1 MNYWLAGTT
10 VLTIA
15 LSGCS
20 MWSQDAAEQTEQVAN
35 VQTPRVAE
43 LEIPAG
49 LKPQRRPS
57 RYDVPMAGQQTDTK
71 QVDIRS
77 PLQVLAL
84 ATNSRVDEE
93 DKQVRVWFDRTEL
106 TGDLSRYTAQGVQ
119 QFFAANGIKATEVGS
134 GHWQTDWVPS
144 YQPTGWWLWEGQE
157 LTHEARFDIQ
167 MAAKPHGRE
176 VSLTSQLVE
185 YREQDNVQSLSEIAK
200 HRQEVA
206 FLNRIVD
213 SIASAELV
221 KLRDLKAKQAIST
234 LTLSQQADT
243 GGTVLVSQ
251 KPIDLVWTQLE
262 SLFEQMSVEVT
273 DMDQSNYHYFIKQKS
288 SGTGFWSSLWGS
300 DDTLVLPLPEG
311 EYQVKLQKQAD
322 DTVISWTDKD
332 GKLLDAAVQAQL
344 LSLLQNAAR
353 KYELEF

>member
-57 RYDVPMAGQQTDTK
+57 RYDVPMAGQQTDPK

-119 QFFAANGIKATEVGS
+119 QFFAANGIKATEVGA

-167 MAAKPHGRE
+167 MAAKPQIGRAH
-176 VSLTSQLVE
+176 V
-185 YREQDNVQSLSEIAK
+185 
-200 HRQEVA
+200 
-206 FLNRIVD
+206 
-213 SIASAELV
+213 
-221 KLRDLKAKQAIST
+221 
-234 LTLSQQADT
+234 
-243 GGTVLVSQ
+243 
-251 KPIDLVWTQLE
+251 
-262 SLFEQMSVEVT
+262 
-273 DMDQSNYHYFIKQKS
+273 
-288 SGTGFWSSLWGS
+288 
-300 DDTLVLPLPEG
+300 
-311 EYQVKLQKQAD
+311 
-322 DTVISWTDKD
+322 
-332 GKLLDAAVQAQL
+332 
-344 LSLLQNAAR
+344 
-353 KYELEF
+353 